1 MKYLIEHSYIIKSES
16 TRKRRIRCI
25 NNSGG
30 TNHGFTLIEIIATLV
45 VLGILASVATVIFS
59 SMDDEKLATE
69 VEILKSHLRYAQSRA
84 MIDTV
89 SWGIAISGNSYT
101 LQRGGITSTS
111 SLPNDDSST
120 HNLQGGVTASGSS
133 VAFDNFG
140 SPGSG
145 GINITLSAGDD
156 SRTITITKNTGFIQ

>member
-1 MKYLIEHSYIIKSES
+1 MKYLIEHSYIIKSGS
-16 TRKRRIRCI
+16 TRKRRIRWI
-25 NNSGG
+25 NNSGES
-30 TNHGFTLIEIIATLV
+30 NHGFTLIEMIA
-45 VLGILASVATVIFS
+45 VLIVIGILASVAAVIFS

-84 MIDTV
+84 MIDNV
-89 SWGIAISGNSYT
+89 SWGIASSGNSYT
-101 LQRGGITSTS
+101 LQTGGSTSTS

-120 HNLQGGVTASGSS
+120 HNLQIGVTANGPS

-140 SPGSG
+140 SPIGE
-145 GINITLSAGDD
+145 GISIKLRAGNG

>member
-1 MKYLIEHSYIIKSES
+1 MKYLIEHSYIIKSGS
-16 TRKRRIRCI
+16 TKKRRIRCI
-25 NNSGG
+25 YNSGG
-30 TNHGFTLIEIIATLV
+30 SNHGFTLIEIIATLV
-45 VLGILASVATVIFS
+45 VLGILASVAAVIFS

-84 MIDTV
+84 MTDNV
-89 SWGIAISGNSYT
+89 SWGIAFSGNSYT
-101 LQRGGITSTS
+101 LQRVGSESTP

-120 HNLQGGVTASGSS
+120 HKLQEGVTASTTPV

-140 SPGSG
+140 SPGG
-145 GINITLSAGDD
+145 GISITLSAGGD